1 MRTYEKSILTG
12 AVSAGLIVA
21 LSLLMA
27 TSSAPAWADGLGG
40 SQITVNQDTVTSTP
54 YDLTLSPNGEFR
66 VIHFDAGL
74 VSSVL
79 VAKPWLLTVLIQ
91 GNDVVLQSKATSGD
105 TQLVVYVGAVG
116 TLWHVTIGAHG
127 AVATRILVRAPGA
140 EPVTMSTPTPPQPT
154 TVAVTTQRPTIGPN
168 PQLTAFLSTLSAAQR
183 AGWNAWQKSP
193 SGTGLADWVAGLS
206 PAQQTAFNTLV
217 QEGIVTVPS
226 ILGAQPGVPA
236 IPPMVDTT
244 TVLGQQPTMAPTI
257 PPATAVPVRPMVAG
271 ASDPVGNQT
280 APVSGVVVTGAPEG
294 VLVTATAAP
303 TAKGIEVRYTIHNGL
318 TVDLGNAE
326 VTATD
331 GVGHDATVAGIPT
344 RKIAAGQDFSGTVI
358 VQATHSPI
366 TLKWTWG
373 RWAHA
378 KTWFVTY
385 SLPNGMIHFT
395 LTVS

>member
-1 MRTYEKSILTG
+1 
-12 AVSAGLIVA
+12 
-21 LSLLMA
+21 MA
-27 TSSAPAWADGLGG
+27 TISAPAWADGPGG
-40 SQITVNQDTVTSTP
+40 SQVTVGQDTVTSTP
-54 YDLTLSPNGEFR
+54 YHLTLSPNGEFR

-116 TLWHVTIGAHG
+116 TLWHVTIGPHG

-140 EPVTMSTPTPPQPT
+140 EPVTMSAPTPPQPT
-154 TVAVTTQRPTIGPN
+154 ARAVPTQRPTLGPN
-168 PQLTAFLSTLSAAQR
+168 PQLTAFLGTLSAAQR
-183 AGWNAWQKSP
+183 AGWDAWQKSP
-193 SGTGLADWVAGLS
+193 SGIGLTDWVTGLS
-206 PAQQTAFNTLV
+206 PAQQAAFNTLV

-226 ILGAQPGVPA
+226 ILGVQPGVPA

-244 TVLGQQPTMAPTI
+244 TVLGQQAAPTTQ
-257 PPATAVPVRPMVAG
+257 PTTTAPAPTAVASTLGPVVDEAT
-271 ASDPVGNQT
+271 S
-280 APVSGVVVTGAPEG
+280 VSGVAVTGAPEG
-294 VLVTATAAP
+294 ILVTATAVPAV
-303 TAKGIEVRYTIHNGL
+303 KGIEVHYTIHNGL
-318 TVDLGNAE
+318 AVDLGNAE

-331 GVGHDATVAGIPT
+331 GPGHDATMAGIPT

-358 VQATHSPI
+358 VQTTHLPI
-366 TLKWTWG
+366 ALKWTLA

-385 SLPNGMIHFT
+385 SLPNGTIHFT